1 MCLIESLFLWLTIP
15 LTPIS
20 RGMNSTPWPVSLMS
34 LMSDAYLSV
43 LCSLAFSSLSSQGQ
57 VSSMM
62 MIQGLF
68 EGEAVL
74 GSMMTMS
81 GFSAVTSMSGGM
93 VPPPMV
99 FPWMSE

>member
-1 MCLIESLFLWLTIP
+1 MDSLFLWLTMP

-20 RGMNSTPWPVSLMS
+20 RGMNCTPWPVSVMS
-34 LMSDAYLSV
+34 VMSDAYLLV

-62 MIQGLF
+62 MMQGLF
-68 EGEAVL
+68 DSDAVL

-99 FPWMSE
+99 FPWISE